1 MKNLKQIANQ
11 ATTGQG
17 TLKTTVWT
25 TALAE
30 ALNNKELRVSPEN
43 LGTITINEREVN
55 LSAVVGTAF
64 EGVYSNKNPIALDSQ
79 LNLWTEEY
87 LSNLQKNN
95 AGAIATPQLTDTS
108 IISAEQ
114 YKANCIK
121 LALDA
126 KNAETISDIV
136 DTILS
141 IDQKAT
147 KDTIHKVL
155 DRVLDTFFSPK
166 QREVYKVKIE
176 KEEEDRERFKDL
188 TDAGFTDINAVNGT
202 ITANVPVAVTN
213 TALPELEK
221 LGFTLT
227 KAKFD
232 AATLQVNVV
241 FEEGKTEVPA

>member
-11 ATTGQG
+11 STTGQG
-17 TLKTTVWT
+17 TLKSTVWT

-30 ALNNKELRVSPEN
+30 ALNNQELRVSPEN

-55 LSAVVGTAF
+55 LSAVVGTAL
-64 EGVYSNKNPIALDSQ
+64 EGVYSNKNPIDLDSQ
-79 LNLWTEEY
+79 LGLWAEEY
-87 LSNLQKNN
+87 LSNLQRNN
-95 AGAIATPQLTDTS
+95 SGAASTPPLTDKS
-108 IISAEQ
+108 VISADQ

-126 KNAETISDIV
+126 KNAEVIAEIIDDILNL
-136 DTILS
+136 DH
-141 IDQKAT
+141 KAT
-147 KDTIHKVL
+147 KDTMGKLL
-155 DRVLDTFFSPK
+155 DRVLDTFFSPE

-188 TDAGFTDINAVNGT
+188 TDAGFTNINAVNGT

-232 AATLQVNVV
+232 ATTLQVNVV
-241 FEEGKTEVPA
+241 FIEGATELPS